1 MVVIDRCVTVP
12 YDAAAGHTGGIGQV
26 YVAEDAI
33 AFLERVISQ
42 ERAPRY
48 GARARVVKAPT
59 RIDRRVATDLGVIHC
74 ERPIVLDTPADR
86 GG

>member
-1 MVVIDRCVTVP
+1 MVVKDRCVTVAN
-12 YDAAAGHTGGIGQV
+12 DAAACHTGGIGQV
-26 YVAEDAI
+26 YVVEDPI

-48 GARARVVKAPT
+48 GARARVVKSAT
-59 RIDRRVATDLGVIHC
+59 RIDRRVATDLGLVYG